1 MHVHD
6 AVSLLLLALGA
17 FAIPLGAGRIGI
29 PGAVGEIIYGIIIG
43 PHLLGLVYKD
53 KLTTFLGELG
63 FALLM
68 FIVGLEIDFAHI
80 ERQKRRSLVVGAV
93 IGGLTWSAIGPKDAT
108 LDTPFAVDPES
119 GGDLRTQNDRLE
131 AELSSLKVKLNRK
144 KLAKAEVKPTPD
156 EKKAVAKKST
166 SAIGVTFADER
177 FQETLASIDWDA
189 VGVSMKDMIP
199 LLAKLAEAVA
209 NGETPDLAVAGE
221 IQKLNGELLIAAQK
235 IMDGN
240 IPGTGVNGSWTHPV
254 VVANQ
259 FGAALKAAG
268 FELSK
273 EQEDSLDRAMKF
285 YSAKDQSLRL
295 AEGDKEFKLEVLA
308 EEATFKAAFYK
319 EARGMLTEEQQ
330 KALFSEHTSGR
341 GGFDPFDS
349 SLMLMK
355 YARPLRVKNAAD
367 LASKLSRK
375 FSSLKIDAGSKDRLD
390 AILARWSNELSADF
404 WSNKADAL
412 DKKGAMSSARVRN
425 ALQRHTALMREIFAN
440 VNLTAADRAEM
451 QRSLR
456 FLVPLPR

>member
-1 MHVHD
+1 M
-6 AVSLLLLALGA
+6 LGRE
-17 FAIPLGAGRIGI
+17 AGIGI
-29 PGAVGEIIYGIIIG
+29 A
-43 PHLLGLVYKD
+43 GLV
-53 KLTTFLGELG
+53 
-63 FALLM
+63 A
-68 FIVGLEIDFAHI
+68 
-80 ERQKRRSLVVGAV
+80 GAV
-93 IGGLTWSAIGPKDAT
+93 IGGLTLSAIGQKDAT
-108 LDTPFAVDPES
+108 LDTPGAADPES
-119 GGDLRTQNDRLE
+119 GGDFQTQNDQLK
-131 AELSSLKVKLNRK
+131 AELTSLKVEVNRK
-144 KLAKAEVKPTPD
+144 KLAEAEEEPNPK
-156 EKKAVAKKST
+156 ENKAVAKKAT
-166 SAIGVTFADER
+166 AAIGVTFADEK
-177 FQETLASIDWDA
+177 FQETLAAIDWDA

-235 IMDGN
+235 IMEGN

-254 VVANQ
+254 VVANL

-268 FELSK
+268 FELSN
-273 EQEDSLDRAMKF
+273 EQKDRLDRAMKF

-308 EEATFKAAFYK
+308 EESEFKAAFYK

-330 KALFSEHTSGR
+330 KALFSERTSGR
-341 GGFDPFDS
+341 GGFDIFDS

-355 YARPLRVKNAAD
+355 YARPVRVKNAPD

-375 FSSLKIDAGSKDRLD
+375 FSSIKLDAGGKKQLD
-390 AILARWSNELSADF
+390 AILTRWSNELPADF

-425 ALQRHTALMREIFAN
+425 ALKRQTALMREIFAN

-451 QRSLR
+451 QKSLR